1 MAFDSSAFLETVP
14 NSSGVYRMFNSENAI
29 IYIGKAKN
37 LKKRLSSYF
46 QKDHISIKTQK
57 LVANIDHIE
66 FTVTFS
72 ETEALILENN
82 LIKEFQPKYNILL
95 KDDKSYP
102 YILITKDE
110 HPRIM
115 MYRGT
120 KKSDGKYFGPYPSSS
135 AVKQSLHLL
144 QKIFKLRPCSNNV
157 YKNRSRPCLQYQLN
171 RCLAPCVKRICD
183 KAFYEEQVR
192 LCSLFLS
199 GKNEEVLKT
208 LIDKMEQ
215 LSEELKFEEAA
226 KIRDQFLAL
235 KVVQEQQSV
244 SGDVADNIDVI
255 GVDISDGLAC
265 VHVLFVRDGNVIGT
279 RSYYPKLPTDNSKE
293 ELIYTFLQQF
303 YLNTNTQR
311 TLPNE
316 IIYEFNDKNEEET
329 FLNAM
334 MQVFNKNIRLS
345 NSVRGERAKY
355 LKLAIANAKASL
367 KSKSSHNN
375 TLRERIEAFEEIFG
389 FSDIER
395 MECFDIS
402 HTMGEQ
408 TVASRVVFDR
418 NGPNNKEY
426 RRYNITGITAGDDY
440 AAMNQV
446 LRRRF
451 GNITKD
457 VLPQILFVD
466 GGLGQLHEA
475 EKIVT
480 EIFSQHKD
488 IEPPVIIGVAKGEG
502 RKAGLETLI
511 IGYTHEEYDLSLDN
525 PALQLVLH
533 IRDESHRFAI
543 TGHRHKREKA
553 RTVSRLQDIPG
564 IGAKKRQAL
573 LKRLG
578 GMQEIYKA
586 NIDELSKVPGI
597 SKKLAQDIY
606 DFLHS

>member
-1 MAFDSSAFLETVP
+1 MAFNSSAFLETVP
-14 NSSGVYRMFNSENAI
+14 NSSGVYRMFNSENTI

-57 LVANIDHIE
+57 LVSNIDHIE

-72 ETEALILENN
+72 EAEALILENN

-120 KKSDGKYFGPYPSSS
+120 KKNDGKYFGPYPSSS

-171 RCLAPCVKRICD
+171 RCLAPCINSVCD
-183 KAFYEEQVR
+183 KAYYEEQVR
-192 LCSLFLS
+192 LCSMFLS

-244 SGDVADNIDVI
+244 SGDIADNIDVI
-255 GVDISDGLAC
+255 GVDINDGLAC

-316 IIYEFNDKNEEET
+316 IIYEFNNESEEET

-345 NSVRGERAKY
+345 NNVRGERSKY

-389 FSDIER
+389 FNDIER

-451 GNITKD
+451 ANITED
-457 VLPQILFVD
+457 VLPQILFID

-480 EIFSQHKD
+480 GIFSQHKD
-488 IEPPVIIGVAKGEG
+488 IEPPIIIGVAKGEG

-564 IGAKKRQAL
+564 IGTKKRQAL

-606 DFLHS
+606 DFLHL

>member
-1 MAFDSSAFLETVP
+1 MAFNSSAFLETVP
-14 NSSGVYRMFNSENAI
+14 NSSGVYRMFNSENTI

-57 LVANIDHIE
+57 LVSNIDHIE

-72 ETEALILENN
+72 EAEALILENN

-115 MYRGT
+115 MFRGT
-120 KKSDGKYFGPYPSSS
+120 KKNDGKYFGPYPSSS

-171 RCLAPCVKRICD
+171 RCLAPCINSVCD
-183 KAFYEEQVR
+183 KAYYEEQVR
-192 LCSLFLS
+192 LCSMFLS

-244 SGDVADNIDVI
+244 SGDIADNIDVI
-255 GVDISDGLAC
+255 GVDINDGLAC

-316 IIYEFNDKNEEET
+316 IIYEFNNESEEET

-345 NSVRGERAKY
+345 NNVRGERAKY

-389 FSDIER
+389 FNDIER

-451 GNITKD
+451 ANITED
-457 VLPQILFVD
+457 VLPQILFID

-488 IEPPVIIGVAKGEG
+488 IEPPIIIGVAKGEG

-606 DFLHS
+606 DFLHL

>member
-171 RCLAPCVKRICD
+171 RCLAPCVNSICD

-451 GNITKD
+451 GNITED

-480 EIFSQHKD
+480 EIFSQHKN
-488 IEPPVIIGVAKGEG
+488 IEPPIIIGVAKGEG

-564 IGAKKRQAL
+564 IGVKKRQAL

>member
-1 MAFDSSAFLETVP
+1 MAFNSSAFLETVP
-14 NSSGVYRMFNSENAI
+14 NSSGVYRMFNSENTI

-46 QKDHISIKTQK
+46 QKDYISIKTQK
-57 LVANIDHIE
+57 LVSNIDHIE

-72 ETEALILENN
+72 EAEALILENN

-115 MYRGT
+115 MFRGT
-120 KKSDGKYFGPYPSSS
+120 KKNDGKYFGPYPSSS

-171 RCLAPCVKRICD
+171 RCLAPCINSVCD
-183 KAFYEEQVR
+183 KAYYEEQVR
-192 LCSLFLS
+192 LCSMFLS

-244 SGDVADNIDVI
+244 SGDIADNIDVI
-255 GVDISDGLAC
+255 GVDINDGLAC

-316 IIYEFNDKNEEET
+316 IIYEFNNESEEET

-345 NSVRGERAKY
+345 NNVRGERAKY

-389 FSDIER
+389 FNDIER

-451 GNITKD
+451 ANITED
-457 VLPQILFVD
+457 VLPQILFID

-488 IEPPVIIGVAKGEG
+488 IEPPIIIGVAKGEG

-606 DFLHS
+606 DFLHL

>member
-171 RCLAPCVKRICD
+171 RCLAPCVNSICD

-451 GNITKD
+451 GNITED

-488 IEPPVIIGVAKGEG
+488 IEPPIIIGVAKGEG

-564 IGAKKRQAL
+564 IGVKKRQAL

>member
-1 MAFDSSAFLETVP
+1 MAFNSSSFLETVP
-14 NSSGVYRMFNSENAI
+14 NSSGVYRMFNSENTI

-57 LVANIDHIE
+57 LVSNIDHIE

-72 ETEALILENN
+72 EAEALILENN

-120 KKSDGKYFGPYPSSS
+120 KKNDGKYFGPYPSSS

-171 RCLAPCVKRICD
+171 RCLAPCINSVCD
-183 KAFYEEQVR
+183 KAYYEEQVR
-192 LCSLFLS
+192 LCSMFLS

-244 SGDVADNIDVI
+244 SGDIADNIDVI
-255 GVDISDGLAC
+255 GVDINDGLAC

-316 IIYEFNDKNEEET
+316 IIYEFNNESEEET

-345 NSVRGERAKY
+345 NNVRGERSKY

-389 FSDIER
+389 FNDIER

-451 GNITKD
+451 ANITED
-457 VLPQILFVD
+457 VLPQILFID

-488 IEPPVIIGVAKGEG
+488 IEPPIIIGVAKGEG

-586 NIDELSKVPGI
+586 NTDELSKVPGI

-606 DFLHS
+606 DFLHL

>member
-1 MAFDSSAFLETVP
+1 MTFNSSAFLETVP
-14 NSSGVYRMFNSENAI
+14 NSSGVYRMFNSENTI

-57 LVANIDHIE
+57 LVSNIDHIE

-72 ETEALILENN
+72 EAEALILENN

-120 KKSDGKYFGPYPSSS
+120 KKNDGKYFGPYPSSS

-171 RCLAPCVKRICD
+171 RCLAPCINSVCD
-183 KAFYEEQVR
+183 KAYYEEQVR
-192 LCSLFLS
+192 LCSMFLN

-244 SGDVADNIDVI
+244 SGDIADNIDVI
-255 GVDISDGLAC
+255 GVDINDGLAC
-265 VHVLFVRDGNVIGT
+265 VHVLFVRDCNVIGT

-316 IIYEFNDKNEEET
+316 IIYEFNNESEEET

-345 NSVRGERAKY
+345 NNVRGERSKY

-389 FSDIER
+389 FNDIER

-451 GNITKD
+451 ANITED
-457 VLPQILFVD
+457 VLPQILFID

-488 IEPPVIIGVAKGEG
+488 IEPPIIIGVAKGEG

-586 NIDELSKVPGI
+586 NTDELSKVPGI

-606 DFLHS
+606 DFLHL

>member
-1 MAFDSSAFLETVP
+1 MTFNSSAFLETVP
-14 NSSGVYRMFNSENAI
+14 NSSGVYRMFNSENTI

-57 LVANIDHIE
+57 LVSNIDHIE

-72 ETEALILENN
+72 EAEALILENN

-120 KKSDGKYFGPYPSSS
+120 KKNDGKYFGPYPSSS

-171 RCLAPCVKRICD
+171 RCLAPCINSVCD
-183 KAFYEEQVR
+183 KAYYEEQVR
-192 LCSLFLS
+192 LCSMFLN

-244 SGDVADNIDVI
+244 SGDIADNIDVI
-255 GVDISDGLAC
+255 GVDINDGLAC

-316 IIYEFNDKNEEET
+316 IIYEFNNESEEET

-345 NSVRGERAKY
+345 NNVRGERSKY

-389 FSDIER
+389 FNDIER

-451 GNITKD
+451 ANITED
-457 VLPQILFVD
+457 VLPQILFID

-488 IEPPVIIGVAKGEG
+488 IEPPIIIGVAKGEG

-586 NIDELSKVPGI
+586 NTDELSKVPGI

-606 DFLHS
+606 DFLHL

>member
-1 MAFDSSAFLETVP
+1 MAFNSSAFLETVP
-14 NSSGVYRMFNSENAI
+14 NSSGVYRMFNSENTI

-57 LVANIDHIE
+57 LVSNIDHIE

-72 ETEALILENN
+72 EAEALILENN

-120 KKSDGKYFGPYPSSS
+120 KKNDGKYFGPYPSSS

-171 RCLAPCVKRICD
+171 RCLAPCINSVCD
-183 KAFYEEQVR
+183 KAYYEEQVR
-192 LCSLFLS
+192 LCSMFLS

-244 SGDVADNIDVI
+244 SGDIADNIDVI
-255 GVDISDGLAC
+255 GVDINDGLAC

-316 IIYEFNDKNEEET
+316 IIYEFNNESEEET

-345 NSVRGERAKY
+345 NNVRGERSKY

-367 KSKSSHNN
+367 KSKSSHNT

-389 FSDIER
+389 FNDIER

-451 GNITKD
+451 ANITED
-457 VLPQILFVD
+457 VLPQILFID

-488 IEPPVIIGVAKGEG
+488 IEPPIIIGVAKGEG

-606 DFLHS
+606 DFLHL

>member
-1 MAFDSSAFLETVP
+1 MAFNSSAFLETVP
-14 NSSGVYRMFNSENAI
+14 NSSGVYRMFNSENTI

-57 LVANIDHIE
+57 LVSNIDHIE

-72 ETEALILENN
+72 EAEALILENN

-120 KKSDGKYFGPYPSSS
+120 KKNDGKYFGPYPSSS

-171 RCLAPCVKRICD
+171 RCLAPCINSVCD
-183 KAFYEEQVR
+183 KAYYEEQVR
-192 LCSLFLS
+192 LCSMFLS

-244 SGDVADNIDVI
+244 SGDIADNIDVI
-255 GVDISDGLAC
+255 GVDINDGLAC

-316 IIYEFNDKNEEET
+316 IIYEFNNESEEET

-345 NSVRGERAKY
+345 NNVRGERSKY

-389 FSDIER
+389 FNDIER

-451 GNITKD
+451 ANITED
-457 VLPQILFVD
+457 VMPQILFID

-488 IEPPVIIGVAKGEG
+488 IEHPIIIGVAKGEG

-606 DFLHS
+606 DFLHL

>member
-1 MAFDSSAFLETVP
+1 MAFNSSAFLETVP
-14 NSSGVYRMFNSENAI
+14 NSSGVYRMFNSENTI

-57 LVANIDHIE
+57 LVSNIDHIE

-72 ETEALILENN
+72 EAEALILENN

-120 KKSDGKYFGPYPSSS
+120 KKNDGKYFGPYPSSS

-171 RCLAPCVKRICD
+171 RCLAPCINSVCD
-183 KAFYEEQVR
+183 KAYYEEQVR
-192 LCSLFLS
+192 LCSMFLS

-244 SGDVADNIDVI
+244 SGDIADNIDVI
-255 GVDISDGLAC
+255 GVDINDGLAC

-316 IIYEFNDKNEEET
+316 IIYEFNNESEEET

-345 NSVRGERAKY
+345 NNVRGERSKY

-389 FSDIER
+389 FNDIER

-451 GNITKD
+451 ANITED
-457 VLPQILFVD
+457 VLPQILFID

-488 IEPPVIIGVAKGEG
+488 IEPPIIIGVAKGEG

-564 IGAKKRQAL
+564 IGTKKRQAL

-606 DFLHS
+606 DFLHL

>member
-1 MAFDSSAFLETVP
+1 MAFNSSAFLETVP
-14 NSSGVYRMFNSENAI
+14 NSSGVYRMFNSENTI

-57 LVANIDHIE
+57 LVSNIDHIE

-72 ETEALILENN
+72 EAEALILENN

-120 KKSDGKYFGPYPSSS
+120 KKNDGKYFGPYPSSS

-144 QKIFKLRPCSNNV
+144 EKIFKLRPCSNNV

-171 RCLAPCVKRICD
+171 RCLAPCINSVCD
-183 KAFYEEQVR
+183 KAYYEEQVK
-192 LCSLFLS
+192 LCSMFLS

-244 SGDVADNIDVI
+244 SGDIADNIDVI
-255 GVDISDGLAC
+255 GVDINDGLAC

-316 IIYEFNDKNEEET
+316 IIYEFNNESEEET

-345 NSVRGERAKY
+345 NNVRGERSKY

-389 FSDIER
+389 FNDIER

-451 GNITKD
+451 ANITED
-457 VLPQILFVD
+457 VLPQILFID

-480 EIFSQHKD
+480 EIFSQHKN
-488 IEPPVIIGVAKGEG
+488 IEPPIIIGVAKGEG

-564 IGAKKRQAL
+564 IGTKKRQAL

-606 DFLHS
+606 DFLHL

>member
-1 MAFDSSAFLETVP
+1 MAFNSSAFLETVP
-14 NSSGVYRMFNSENAI
+14 NSSGVYRMFNSENTI

-57 LVANIDHIE
+57 LVSNIDHIE

-72 ETEALILENN
+72 EAEALILENN

-120 KKSDGKYFGPYPSSS
+120 KKNDGKYFGPYPSSS

-171 RCLAPCVKRICD
+171 RCLAPCINSVCD
-183 KAFYEEQVR
+183 KAYYEEQVR
-192 LCSLFLS
+192 LCSMFLS

-244 SGDVADNIDVI
+244 SGDIADNIDVI
-255 GVDISDGLAC
+255 GVDINDGLAC

-316 IIYEFNDKNEEET
+316 IIYEFNNESEEET

-345 NSVRGERAKY
+345 NNVRGERSKY

-389 FSDIER
+389 FNDIER

-451 GNITKD
+451 ANITED
-457 VLPQILFVD
+457 VLPQILFID

-488 IEPPVIIGVAKGEG
+488 IEPPIIIGVAKGEG

-586 NIDELSKVPGI
+586 NTDELSKVPGI

-606 DFLHS
+606 DFLHL

>member
-1 MAFDSSAFLETVP
+1 MAFNSSAFLETVP
-14 NSSGVYRMFNSENAI
+14 NSSGVYRMFNSENTI

-57 LVANIDHIE
+57 LVSNIEHIE

-72 ETEALILENN
+72 EAEALILENN

-120 KKSDGKYFGPYPSSS
+120 KKNDGKYFGPYPSSS

-171 RCLAPCVKRICD
+171 RCLAPCINSVCD
-183 KAFYEEQVR
+183 KAYYEEQVR
-192 LCSLFLS
+192 LCSMFLS
-199 GKNEEVLKT
+199 GRNEEVLKT

-244 SGDVADNIDVI
+244 SGDIVDNIDVI
-255 GVDISDGLAC
+255 GVDINDGLAC

-316 IIYEFNDKNEEET
+316 IIYEFNNESEEET

-345 NSVRGERAKY
+345 NNVRGERSKY

-389 FSDIER
+389 FNDIER

-451 GNITKD
+451 ANITED
-457 VLPQILFVD
+457 VLPQILFID

-488 IEPPVIIGVAKGEG
+488 IEPPIIIGVAKGEG

-606 DFLHS
+606 DFLHL